1 LGIKKIKIEVN
12 NRKEVRKI
20 KIKNYKI
27 TLLVVAVAVFVL
39 GFLFYSIND
48 VFAAALSGG
57 SASLSDARPDQTS
70 VSYTLDWDNVTQAST
85 KCIQVIFSDAATGGS
100 APVGIGTTAAAV
112 DAASDYITGVSGW
125 TVNATTNGTVKIT
138 DVTGGTPSSS
148 SDRTIVLTGITN
160 GSTADTAYFVQF
172 STYDNTNC
180 SSSGRDSGT
189 VTFIYTS
196 GQAVSLTVDPSISF
210 SIAAVAIGQSVNGA
224 AVNVLTTTTTIPFS
238 TVTVSA
244 NAIAAHTL
252 TVNTNAGS
260 GYFVYIK
267 YTDKPIYNVTNDIND
282 HTGDHTTP
290 TTMSAATEAFG
301 YTTEDTDYSQFQ
313 TNKYSKFTI
322 TNAELAKST
331 AAVSN
336 DQTKVGYEVG
346 VAGNT
351 PAGTYQTTVVL
362 TCTPMY

>member
-1 LGIKKIKIEVN
+1 
-12 NRKEVRKI
+12 VRKI

-27 TLLVVAVAVFVL
+27 TLLVVATTVFGL
-39 GFLFYSIND
+39 GFLFAAISG

-57 SASLSDARPDQTS
+57 SATLSDSSPSTAS
-70 VSYTLDWDNVTQAST
+70 VSYTIDFDNVTQSST
-85 KCIQVIFSDAATGGS
+85 KCIQIVFSDAATGGS

-125 TVNATTNGTVKIT
+125 AVDATTNGTVKIT
-138 DVTGGTPSSS
+138 DGTGGTPSSS
-148 SDRTIVLTGITN
+148 TDRTIVLTGITN
-160 GSTADTAYFVQF
+160 GSTVDIAYFVQF
-172 STYDNTNC
+172 NTYDDEAC
-180 SSSGRDSGT
+180 SSGIDTGT
-189 VTFIYTS
+189 VSFIYTT

-210 SIAAVAIGQSVNGA
+210 AISAVAIGQSVNGA
-224 AVNVLTTTTTIPFS
+224 AVTVLSTTTTIPFS
-238 TVTVSA
+238 TVTINA

-260 GYFVYIK
+260 GYFVYTK
-267 YTDKPIYNVTNDIND
+267 YTDNPTYLTNDIDD

-290 TTMSAATEAFG
+290 TTMSNGTEAFG

-313 TNKYSKFTI
+313 TNKYSKFTA
-322 TNAELAKST
+322 TNAEIVKST

-336 DQTKVGYEVG
+336 EQTKVGYEVG
-346 VAGNT
+346 VAGDT
-351 PAGTYQTTVVL
+351 IAGTYETTVVL

>member
-1 LGIKKIKIEVN
+1 M
-12 NRKEVRKI
+12 RKI

-27 TLLVVAVAVFVL
+27 TLLVVATTVFGL
-39 GFLFYSIND
+39 GFLFAAISG

-57 SASLSDARPDQTS
+57 SATLSDSSPSTAS
-70 VSYTLDWDNVTQAST
+70 VSYTIDFDNVTQSST
-85 KCIQVIFSDAATGGS
+85 KCIQIVFSDAATGGS

-125 TVNATTNGTVKIT
+125 AVDATTNGTVKIT
-138 DVTGGTPSSS
+138 DGTGGTPSNST
-148 SDRTIVLTGITN
+148 DRTIVLTGITN
-160 GSTADTAYFVQF
+160 GSTVDIAYFVQF
-172 STYDNTNC
+172 NTYDDEAC
-180 SSSGRDSGT
+180 SSGIDTGT
-189 VTFIYTS
+189 VSFIYTT
-196 GQAVSLTVDPSISF
+196 GQAVSLTVNPSISF
-210 SIAAVAIGQSVNGA
+210 AIFAVAIGQSVNGA
-224 AVNVLTTTTTIPFS
+224 AVTVLSTTATIPFS
-238 TVTVSA
+238 TVTINA

-260 GYFVYIK
+260 GYFVYVK
-267 YTDKPIYNVTNDIND
+267 YTDKPIYNIVNDIDD
-282 HTGDHTTP
+282 HGGDHTTP

-313 TNKYSKFTI
+313 TNKYAAFTT
-322 TNAELAKST
+322 TNAEIAKST

-336 DQTKVGYEVG
+336 EQTKVGYEVG

-351 PAGTYQTTVVL
+351 IAGAYQTTVVL